1 MPRTDRA
8 SVRARRPA
16 LATGVALALLTAG
29 CGSGDPAAGEA
40 AATGAP
46 EAPHGYVAGAEEV
59 TEAQLRISYLDRA
72 GVTSSLDLLTGEDV
86 PLGTVGPTASVVS
99 DGRFLFAT
107 SEPAGTLTVVD
118 SGTWTV
124 DHGDHT
130 HYYRA
135 EPRVVGTLEWAGE
148 VRVGSSEQVATLFS
162 PDTGAGVVLDRL
174 ALGQGEVREIAS
186 TTATPHDGTLLPL
199 GSSLVSSTGD
209 QVLALDATGQPIA
222 GAEVPCQDARGGAS
236 TRVGVVVS
244 CADGAVLAT
253 EADGQVVLESVPYP
267 EPVDAADRGTSFAQR
282 PGRPSVAAVSGTR
295 GLWLLDS
302 RARAWQLVPTPSP
315 LLRAVAVDD
324 DQDRVV
330 ALDDTGR
337 VLVIDPEAGVTA
349 TTDVLAATPED
360 LTAMTVEVDA
370 DRAYVNVPSAQV
382 VHEIDYAD
390 GARIAR
396 TLDTAVTP
404 AFFAETGR

>member
-1 MPRTDRA
+1 
-8 SVRARRPA
+8 
-16 LATGVALALLTAG
+16 
-29 CGSGDPAAGEA
+29 
-40 AATGAP
+40 
-46 EAPHGYVAGAEEV
+46 
-59 TEAQLRISYLDRA
+59 
-72 GVTSSLDLLTGEDV
+72 
-86 PLGTVGPTASVVS
+86 VVS

-135 EPRVVGTLEWAGE
+135 EPRVVGTLEWAGA
-148 VRVGSSEQVATLFS
+148 VRVGSSEQVTTLFS

-174 ALGQGEVREIAS
+174 ALGQGEVLQTAS
-186 TTATPHDGTLLPL
+186 TTATPHDGVLLPL

-222 GAEVPCQDARGGAS
+222 GAEAPCQDAQGGAS

-253 EADGQVVLESVPYP
+253 EADGQVVFETLPYP
-267 EPVDAADRGTSFAQR
+267 EPVDPADRATSFAQR
-282 PGRPSVAAVSGTR
+282 PGRPTVAAVSGDR

-302 RARAWQLVPTPSP
+302 RTRSWQLVPTPAP
-315 LLRAVAVDD
+315 LLHAVAVDD
-324 DQDRVV
+324 DRDRVV
-330 ALDDTGR
+330 ALDDAGR
-337 VLVIDPEAGVTA
+337 VLVVEPATGVTA

-360 LTAMTVEVDA
+360 LAAMTVEVDA
-370 DRAYVNVPSAQV
+370 DRAYVNVPSARV

-390 GARIAR
+390 GARVAR
-396 TLDTAVTP
+396 TLRTAVTP
-404 AFFAETGR
+404 AFVAETGR